1 MMREEKGWLPFW
13 SVPVGSILGIRTS
26 ISLLFPLIVPV
37 LCLWFGL
44 KLGASI
50 SAMLLLAAIVHEFAR
65 VLAVNWCGAPP
76 ESCVLW
82 PAGGLS
88 PSGNARVRI
97 VGAFAGVGAN
107 LALCLVSV
115 WPLVHNNSIW
125 RALDPVLLS
134 EFELGPDGG
143 MNAVYLLFAI
153 NWTLVLINL
162 LPLPP
167 FAMGVAFEALA
178 EKILGEESGRFVW
191 MRFSWC
197 LAVFLILGGLV
208 LDLSLVVALVAVAM
222 LSLMTLSQAARAYE
236 TEPTETF
243 LGYDFSEGYTSLDR
257 STPQTDPV
265 TPSILERWRKKR
277 EHLRLKREA
286 ALDLEVSENLDRI
299 LAQVHENGIESLS
312 HHDRK
317 LLDCASQRFR
327 SRSSSVPKTT
337 E

>member
-13 SVPVGSILGIRTS
+13 SLPTGSLLGIRLS
-26 ISLLFPLIVPV
+26 ISLLFPLLVPV

-44 KLGASI
+44 RLGALVSGI
-50 SAMLLLAAIVHEFAR
+50 LLLAATLHEFAR
-65 VLAVNWCGAPP
+65 VLAVNWCGQPP

-88 PSGNARVRI
+88 PSGSARVRI
-97 VGAFAGVGAN
+97 VGALAGVSAN
-107 LALCLVSV
+107 LTVCLATL
-115 WPLVHNNSIW
+115 WPLIRTQAIW

-134 EFELGPDGG
+134 EYQLGPDAG

-162 LPLPP
+162 LLLPP
-167 FAMGVAFEALA
+167 FAMGVVFEALS
-178 EKILGEESGRFVW
+178 EKIFGEPYSRVW

-197 LAVFLILGGLV
+197 LAAFLLLGGLV
-208 LDLSLVVALVAVAM
+208 LDLSLVVALAAVSM
-222 LSLMTLSQAARAYE
+222 LSLMTLSQSAHSYDP
-236 TEPTETF
+236 EPTETF

-257 STPQTDPV
+257 SVSQTEPV

-277 EHLRLKREA
+277 QDQRLKREA
-286 ALDLEVSENLDRI
+286 ALDHEVSENLDRI
-299 LAQVHENGIESLS
+299 LAQVHEHGIDSLS
-312 HHDRK
+312 SHDRK
-317 LLDCASQRFR
+317 LLDRASQRFR
-327 SRSSSVPKTT
+327 SRSSVPKTT